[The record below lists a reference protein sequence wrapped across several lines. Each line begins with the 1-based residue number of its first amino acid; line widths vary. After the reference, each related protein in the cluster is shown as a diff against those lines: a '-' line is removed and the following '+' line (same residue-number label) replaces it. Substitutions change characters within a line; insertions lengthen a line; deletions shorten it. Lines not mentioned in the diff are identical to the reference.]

1 MGWGLAAGGVLTRV
15 VKTDSGIVGGIEAIV
30 TPVETGVEG
39 AALVLVE
46 VEVVGGTLG
55 LRTKVTVFV
64 SLALVALDG
73 RALS

>member
-1 MGWGLAAGGVLTRV
+1 M
-15 VKTDSGIVGGIEAIV
+15 GGIEAIV

-55 LRTKVTVFV
+55 LRTKVTVVV